1 MEAEKSH
8 NLPSA
13 SWRPREASGMIQSES
28 EGLKTKGANS
38 RNPSPRG
45 RDSEMRSDAPVQSV
59 RQGKRGKYLLPPLD
73 PVRPSMGCT
82 MLIHPEGDLLSSQVY
97 M

>member
-38 RNPSPRG
+38 RNPSLRG
-45 RDSEMRSDAPVQSV
+45 RIQRDKVRCPSSVSEAGEEGRI
-59 RQGKRGKYLLPPLD
+59 PP
-73 PVRPSMGCT
+73 SST
-82 MLIHPEGDLLSSQVY
+82 WSSQTLRGY
-97 M
+97 SSG